1 MKIAINLASQP
12 FRRDRAM
19 VVASSLVAVLLVA
32 TLGVLINLALEDN
45 KQLADVRHEVAAL
58 KEQVRKASDQQA
70 QLNTVIRKPENE
82 TVLERSVFINT
93 LLLRK
98 GISWDQIFTDLE
110 KTIPYNVKLVRI
122 RPTVDDQ
129 GRVTLDMILAAESN
143 GPAVGALK
151 AFQENPLFGAVEF
164 ADGTPVPPGAECDL
178 CPETLSSRWRP
189 RFFARVCPSEIRASP
204 CGR

>member
-1 MKIAINLASQP
+1 MRW
-12 FRRDRAM
+12 RRSKSRCGRPRT
-19 VVASSLVAVLLVA
+19 SRPS
-32 TLGVLINLALEDN
+32 
-45 KQLADVRHEVAAL
+45 
-58 KEQVRKASDQQA
+58 
-70 QLNTVIRKPENE
+70 LNTVIRKPENE

-151 AFQENPLFGAVEF
+151 AFQENPLFGAVEWKTITPPSQN
-164 ADGTPVPPGAECDL
+164 GTLYRLALNVTYAQKL
-178 CPETLSSRWRP
+178 
-189 RFFARVCPSEIRASP
+189 
-204 CGR
+204 

>member
-1 MKIAINLASQP
+1 MKIPINLASQP

-19 VVASSLVAVLLVA
+19 VVASSVVAVLLVA
-32 TLGVLINLALEDN
+32 TLGVLINLAMQDN
-45 KQLADVRHEVAAL
+45 MQLGDVRHEVALL
-58 KEQVRKASDQQA
+58 KQQIQGVTTQQA
-70 QLNTVIRKPENE
+70 KLDAVIRKPENE

-98 GISWDQIFTDLE
+98 GISWNRIFTDLE

-129 GRVTLDMILAAESN
+129 GRVTLDMILASETN

-151 AFQENPLFGAVEF
+151 AFQENRLFGAVEWKTI
-164 ADGTPVPPGAECDL
+164 TP
-178 CPETLSSRWRP
+178 
-189 RFFARVCPSEIRASP
+189 PSQTEPLFRLALNVTYAQKL
-204 CGR
+204 